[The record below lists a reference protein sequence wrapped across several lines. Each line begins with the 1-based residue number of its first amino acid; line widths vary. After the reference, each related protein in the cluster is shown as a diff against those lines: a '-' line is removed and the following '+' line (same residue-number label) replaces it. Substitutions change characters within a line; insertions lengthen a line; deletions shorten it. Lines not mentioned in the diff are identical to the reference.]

1 VGARDLAGR
10 LLVATPNLLD
20 PNFRR
25 TVVLI
30 LDSHA
35 DGAMGLVL
43 NRPSETAVADPLP
56 QWREHAVEP
65 AVVFVGGPVRQE
77 AAICLAHSAGAPG
90 SDGWQPLFDRLG
102 TVDLARAPGELGVEI
117 DAVRVFAGYAGWGAG
132 QLEAEIDAGAWYVLT
147 AAPGDVMCAEP
158 TRLWHSV
165 LRRQPGVLSA
175 VASYPA
181 DLSQN

>member
-1 VGARDLAGR
+1 MGAQELAGR

-30 LDSHA
+30 LDHHP

-43 NRPSETAVADPLP
+43 NRPSETAVGDPLP

-77 AAICLAHSAGAPG
+77 AAICLARAAGAPR
-90 SDGWQPLFDRLG
+90 SEGWQPLFDRLG
-102 TVDLARAPGELGVEI
+102 TVDLARSPGELGVDI
-117 DAVRVFAGYAGWGAG
+117 DAVRVFAGYAGWGAN
-132 QLEAEIDAGAWYVLT
+132 QLEGEIEAGAWYVLD
-147 AAPGDVMCAEP
+147 AGPGDVMCAEP
-158 TRLWHSV
+158 TGLWRSV
-165 LRRQPGVLSA
+165 LRRQPGLLSA

-181 DLSQN
+181 DLSEN

>member
-1 VGARDLAGR
+1 MGAQELAGR

-20 PNFRR
+20 PNFAR

-30 LDSHA
+30 LDHHGE
-35 DGAMGLVL
+35 GAMGLVL
-43 NRPSETAVADPLP
+43 NRPSETAVGDPLP

-77 AAICLAHSAGAPG
+77 AAICLAQSPGAAGTA
-90 SDGWQPLFDRLG
+90 GWQPLFDRLG
-102 TVDLARAPGELGVEI
+102 TVDLAREPAELGVEI
-117 DAVRVFAGYAGWGAG
+117 DAVRVFAGYAGWGAN
-132 QLEAEIDAGAWYVLT
+132 QLEAEIDAGAWYVLR
-147 AAPGDVMCAEP
+147 AQPGDVMCAEP
-158 TRLWHSV
+158 TRLWRSV

-181 DLSQN
+181 DLSNN

>member
-1 VGARDLAGR
+1 MGAQELAGR

-25 TVVLI
+25 TVVLV
-30 LDSHA
+30 LDHHA

-56 QWREHAVEP
+56 EWGQHAVEP

-77 AAICLAHSAGAPG
+77 AAICLAHSAGAQG

-102 TVDLARAPGELGVEI
+102 TVDLARAPRELGVEI
-117 DAVRVFAGYAGWGAG
+117 DAVRVFAGYAGWGAN
-132 QLEAEIDAGAWYVLT
+132 QLEAEVDAGAWYVLN
-147 AAPGDVMCAEP
+147 AAPGDVMCPDP
-158 TRLWHSV
+158 TGLWRSV
-165 LRRQPGVLSA
+165 LRRQPGLLSA
-175 VASYPA
+175 VSSYPA
-181 DLSQN
+181 DLSEN

>member
-1 VGARDLAGR
+1 MGAQELAGR

-30 LDSHA
+30 LDHHP

-43 NRPSETAVADPLP
+43 NRPSETAVGDPLP

-65 AVVFVGGPVRQE
+65 AVVF
-77 AAICLAHSAGAPG
+77 APR
-90 SDGWQPLFDRLG
+90 SEGWQPLFDRLG
-102 TVDLARAPGELGVEI
+102 TVDLARSPGELGVDI
-117 DAVRVFAGYAGWGAG
+117 DAVRVFAGYAGWGAN
-132 QLEAEIDAGAWYVLT
+132 QLEGEIEAGAWYVLD
-147 AAPGDVMCAEP
+147 AGPGDVMCAEP
-158 TRLWHSV
+158 TGLWRSV
-165 LRRQPGVLSA
+165 LRRQPGLLSA

-181 DLSQN
+181 DLSEN